1 MWAGSRS
8 SPTTE
13 LLFLRF
19 LLSTVV
25 LSARGAGRLSGPP
38 GPSSVGR
45 GDLAERV
52 LDDAGGAEGVQAVG
66 DVGVVLDVA
75 VAVVGAVVGAD
86 VQPAGAVDHDRAED
100 AGVLDLH
107 HGARALQR
115 GRGRLLVRAV
125 DVVDDAIVGVLVGR
139 ELHHAG
145 ADDEDARIG

>member
-38 GPSSVGR
+38 GCSCSVGR
-45 GDLAERV
+45 GDLAEGV
-52 LDDAGGAEGVQAVG
+52 LGDAGGAEGVQAVG
-66 DVGVVLDVA
+66 HVGVVLDVA

-86 VQPAGAVDHDRAED
+86 VQAAGAVDHDRAED

-107 HGARALQR
+107 HGPRALQR

-125 DVVDDAIVGVLVGR
+125 DVVD
-139 ELHHAG
+139 
-145 ADDEDARIG
+145 